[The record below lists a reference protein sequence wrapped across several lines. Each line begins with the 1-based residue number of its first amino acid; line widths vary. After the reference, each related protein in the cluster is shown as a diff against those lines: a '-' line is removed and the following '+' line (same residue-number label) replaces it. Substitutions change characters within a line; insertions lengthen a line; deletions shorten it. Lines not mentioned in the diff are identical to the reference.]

1 MTKQVYMTKR
11 HKITVWRDKD
21 GNTLEVQIE
30 PMMWRPYQVGKLI
43 GVKLTNE
50 SEVIILSEE
59 LELEHYASIVE
70 TIICNNIELLDFVET
85 LEHETDSRKLKDA
98 LGCIYKR
105 TLSLQSQLFYY
116 A

>member
-1 MTKQVYMTKR
+1 MTKSVYMTKKA
-11 HKITVWRDKD
+11 KITVWRDKD
-21 GNTLEVQIE
+21 GNTLEIQIE
-30 PMMWRPYQVGKLI
+30 PMMGWPNQVGKLI
-43 GVKLTNE
+43 GVKLTKE
-50 SEVIILSEE
+50 SEVKILNEE
-59 LELEHYASIVE
+59 IGLNDYASVIGIIVGH
-70 TIICNNIELLDFVET
+70 NIELLDFVET